1 MLFKKNHL
9 KSQIVQDVV
18 FVGLLSSKR
27 IHRSICLLIG
37 LLVAGASGG
46 FALAQGWPVFDVTTK
61 DPGDR
66 VTVTMVG
73 TRAEVDVFS
82 KKGIGTANVER
93 VSGGRPSGLVLR
105 LRLEGLEE
113 LRFTYGGRT
122 VRLSAPRS
130 QESPVLESIITAAGE
145 QPIEPGSSYWM
156 AVERVE
162 ADKDAAGKG
171 YFLVTGPQ
179 DFLNAS
185 RWAFSISWID
195 FYR

>member
-1 MLFKKNHL
+1 MFE
-9 KSQIVQDVV
+9 
-18 FVGLLSSKR
+18 
-27 IHRSICLLIG
+27 
-37 LLVAGASGG
+37 
-46 FALAQGWPVFDVTTK
+46 VTTK

-82 KKGIGTANVER
+82 KTGIGTANVER

-105 LRLEGLEE
+105 LRLKGLEE
-113 LRFTYGGRT
+113 LRFTYGGTT
-122 VRLSAPRS
+122 VKLSVPTS
-130 QESPVLESIITAAGE
+130 QESPMLESIITAAGE
-145 QPIEPGSSYWM
+145 QPIDPGSPYWM

-162 ADKDAAGKG
+162 AGKDPAGKD

-185 RWAFSISWID
+185 RWAFNISWID

>member
-1 MLFKKNHL
+1 MG
-9 KSQIVQDVV
+9 V
-18 FVGLLSSKR
+18 FPR
-27 IHRSICLLIG
+27 HIYRSICLLIG
-37 LLVAGASGG
+37 LLAASGG
-46 FALAQGWPVFDVTTK
+46 GIALAQGLPVFEVKTK

-82 KKGIGTANVER
+82 KTGIGTANVEW

-105 LRLEGLEE
+105 LRLKGLEE
-113 LRFTYGGRT
+113 LRFTYGGT
-122 VRLSAPRS
+122 AIKLSMPRS
-130 QESPVLESIITAAGE
+130 QESPILESIITAAGE
-145 QPIEPGSSYWM
+145 QPIDPGSRFWM
-156 AVERVE
+156 SVERVE
-162 ADKDAAGKG
+162 AGKDPAGKG

-185 RWAFSISWID
+185 LWVFSISWID